1 MTLTLDVTG
10 PQGAVLGAGRRMVFG
25 SGGGTI
31 GRNPGD
37 ATHWTLPDQHVSSTH
52 AVIRCQNGVFTI
64 EDRSRNGTFLNSLE
78 NRLPAGER
86 HPLKHGDTIFI
97 DPFDIRVSMTEAAV
111 SEPRG
116 EDPFAMPAASA
127 SRPPQRPADA
137 WPPPGSAPILPP
149 LDPVS
154 PDSGVSP
161 SGDSVIRGLGLPGP
175 APPRPKPPSSSDL
188 ESQRGWRDSFSP
200 PAPVPPR
207 PEGPPDIPTNWQDDA
222 PSLRSAPPAPR
233 RPDPSGEFES
243 DSHSNRP
250 LPGGHEVRRARDQAR
265 LPDRPSSA
273 ARRPAPPR
281 HPPSEE
287 SGAYARGAFIDLE
300 ELFRGAG
307 LDPADAP
314 PELAPVLGQILR
326 IVVQGTMDVLH
337 ARRGI
342 KDEFRIEHTIFEP
355 VGKNNPLKFS
365 AGVED
370 ALHNLLVRRSPG
382 YLGPAAAFE
391 DAFDDLRH
399 HQMAMLDGMRV
410 AFEAMLERFDPAKLE
425 EEFDR
430 QQKKG
435 ARLAVPMKPRYW
447 EAYSERFRD
456 MVKDPEAAF
465 RELFGDEFRAAY
477 REQLARLKAQSRSG
491 KA

>member
-1 MTLTLDVTG
+1 
-10 PQGAVLGAGRRMVFG
+10 
-25 SGGGTI
+25 
-31 GRNPGD
+31 
-37 ATHWTLPDQHVSSTH
+37 
-52 AVIRCQNGVFTI
+52 
-64 EDRSRNGTFLNSLE
+64 
-78 NRLPAGER
+78 
-86 HPLKHGDTIFI
+86 
-97 DPFDIRVSMTEAAV
+97 
-111 SEPRG
+111 
-116 EDPFAMPAASA
+116 
-127 SRPPQRPADA
+127 
-137 WPPPGSAPILPP
+137 
-149 LDPVS
+149 
-154 PDSGVSP
+154 
-161 SGDSVIRGLGLPGP
+161 
-175 APPRPKPPSSSDL
+175 
-188 ESQRGWRDSFSP
+188 
-200 PAPVPPR
+200 
-207 PEGPPDIPTNWQDDA
+207 
-222 PSLRSAPPAPR
+222 
-233 RPDPSGEFES
+233 
-243 DSHSNRP
+243 
-250 LPGGHEVRRARDQAR
+250 VRRARDQAR